1 MRTRTKLAML
11 PTIAALTW
19 ADAAHA
25 DVAYYNL
32 FRAKRFTQTTAAAPT
47 TPSSYDCELRVDCTD
62 NTTTTGGNVTFTSP
76 SSPAALTFYGTVAPA
91 GGSTDAGGVEYA
103 WQWASPSFTTQA
115 NLDTSCP
122 TETYAFSL
130 TCGTL
135 GTASGNLVAAAAAWT
150 TTVPA
155 LDSASWGQTQALDP
169 SNIAT
174 LTTVTHTSVTGT
186 DFSGTWIDVIDVA
199 TNTDVASAYAPGG
212 GPLSVTIPAG
222 TLQPAA
228 QYQVQI
234 FFSDR
239 KLTPNAGFT
248 SATADSSFDLATVV
262 DFETLEADGGLP
274 PSDAAAP
281 EGGGAQD
288 AATVDSGSAP
298 DTGSSEDS
306 GTFMVNT
313 DAGDASVSGGGVNN
327 KQGCGCT
334 VVGSSGSSAGL
345 LAVAMGLVAVAVRRR
360 RVVR

>member
-1 MRTRTKLAML
+1 MRTRTQLAML

-19 ADAAHA
+19 ASAAQA

-91 GGSTDAGGVEYA
+91 GGSTDAGGLEYA

-115 NLDTSCP
+115 NLDTNCP

-130 TCGTL
+130 TGGTL
-135 GTASGNLVAAAAAWT
+135 GTASGNLVAAAAAWA

-155 LDSASWGQTQALDP
+155 LDSASWGQTRALDP

-174 LTTVTHTSVTGT
+174 LTTVTHTSVAGA

-212 GPLSVTIPAG
+212 APLPVTIPAG
-222 TLQPAA
+222 TLQPAT
-228 QYQVQI
+228 QYEVQI

-248 SATADSSFDLATVV
+248 SATADSSFDLVTVV

-281 EGGGAQD
+281 EGGGGGD
-288 AATVDSGSAP
+288 AEAADSGS
-298 DTGSSEDS
+298 TGDAGGSEDS
-306 GTFMVNT
+306 GMFTVNP
-313 DAGDASVSGGGVNN
+313 DAGDASVSGGPVNN
-327 KQGCGCT
+327 KAACGCT
-334 VVGSSGSSAGL
+334 VVGASGTPAEGIA
-345 LAVAMGLVAVAVRRR
+345 LALGLVVVALRRKR
-360 RVVR
+360 ATL